1 MNEPQQAPRIW
12 LSPNAPKR
20 AQSAPLP
27 GDPAGHLSSLVG
39 KGFQLVE
46 AVIDLGI
53 QMVDSVGVVAQRVVV
68 DRLVPPSGTAG
79 QPQPMPPPAQ
89 APPTASIPSELLVSN
104 RLPAYPGGEA
114 RVPFSLNND
123 SETQGRRVKLYL
135 IGFKG
140 IRTGAVLDATG
151 FSVSPSECEIAPMD
165 FEKFVVRGPI
175 PPDAPADAYDGFVV
189 VSGEDELQIPIR
201 LFISAGVTRAPDGE
215 SNQPR
220 RSP

>member
-12 LSPNAPKR
+12 LSPTGPKR
-20 AQSAPLP
+20 TQGAPLP
-27 GDPAGHLSSLVG
+27 GDAAEHLSSLVG

-53 QMVDSVGVVAQRVVV
+53 QMIDSVGVVAQRVVV
-68 DRLVPPSGTAG
+68 DRLVPPSGTGA
-79 QPQPMPPPAQ
+79 P
-89 APPTASIPSELLVSN
+89 APPSAPAPATAAIPSELVVSN
-104 RLPAYPGGEA
+104 RVPVYPGGEA

-123 SETQGRRVKLYL
+123 SETQGRRVRLHL

-140 IRTGAVLDATG
+140 IRTGMILDAAG
-151 FSVSPSECEIAPMD
+151 FSVSPSEREIAPMD
-165 FEKFVVRGPI
+165 FEKFVVRGLI
-175 PPDAPADAYDGFVV
+175 PPNALPDAYDGFVV
-189 VSGEDELQIPIR
+189 VSGEDELQIPLR
-201 LFISAGVTRAPDGE
+201 LFVSAGAAGTPDAE